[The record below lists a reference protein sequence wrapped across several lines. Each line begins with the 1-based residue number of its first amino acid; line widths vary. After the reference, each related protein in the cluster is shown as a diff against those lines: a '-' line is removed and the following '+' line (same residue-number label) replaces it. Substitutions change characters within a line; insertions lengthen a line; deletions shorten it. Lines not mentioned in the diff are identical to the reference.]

1 FLFLFFPV
9 ILSLIIDDYKVG
21 GNAAVHTSL
30 SSGCVLP
37 KAYPMTGYGD
47 WYKVGSHCV
56 KYFGSPLNFS
66 AAEFRCRNKAPG
78 GHLVS
83 VHKSKANSDLL
94 CFIGGFEIFRFI
106 WTDGSSWNYQIW
118 TLGEPNTVFSYKE
131 DCVEMNWNC
140 KVMTALT
147 QTLGLD

>member
-1 FLFLFFPV
+1 MVKSWKTPLLEPLFLRVQDKFGTKCCH
-9 ILSLIIDDYKVG
+9 LHE
-21 GNAAVHTSL
+21 AAVHTSL

-94 CFIGGFEIFRFI
+94 CFFGGFEFFQSGRFI

-140 KVMTALT
+140 K
-147 QTLGLD
+147 G

>member
-1 FLFLFFPV
+1 HVINSFLT
-9 ILSLIIDDYKVG
+9 
-21 GNAAVHTSL
+21 AAVHTSL

-66 AAEFRCRNKAPG
+66 AAE
-78 GHLVS
+78 VS
-83 VHKSKANSDLL
+83 IQVQKQSPWWTPVKPTQPTIYFYFFLFLFFKHVSLSQS
-94 CFIGGFEIFRFI
+94 GRFI

-140 KVMTALT
+140 K
-147 QTLGLD
+147 G